1 MTNFFSKNLY
11 IQGLKK
17 IRISGVAFSLIIIL
31 LNAFLP
37 IIGILENNYGL
48 GYARTHELVEY
59 NRIVPFCMLVIVL
72 VPIIAHDMFGFLNE
86 RNQSDF
92 YHSIPQ
98 KRTCVYVSFT
108 AAILTWAFGTI
119 LVSTVVNTLLWGLA
133 VYYTFT
139 FSTVL
144 LGMLPFLVLSVM
156 MAGVMILAMTVTGT
170 RISNFLIAIL
180 FFLFV
185 RVMGAL
191 CVNALSEITPILNI
205 DYSVFKYFNIEFFL
219 PFALFQGVLDGE
231 AGVFTDA
238 KLQIYSLLV
247 GIFFLVLGGVAYNKR
262 RSESATKSAPNKKLQ
277 HIYRIAV
284 TLPFVFLVAF
294 LIMMDG
300 FDEYQII
307 LIILALLVY
316 VLYELITTKKLRNVL
331 KSLPLLIIPVLITGV
346 MVSGLYIARNTINND
361 TFEAEDVAGFCFI
374 EPYARTYETFNSE
387 RIFVS
392 DAEAAEILA
401 NALDYTLGK
410 AYYYGNDRYARV
422 FIKLNSGRVM
432 ARNIYVPTN
441 DYERLEDILFNS
453 PEYSAAYLELPQPKD
468 VINVSLYGYYS
479 LDQSDRE
486 ELYESFYEEYNRLS
500 DADKAKVKKPKGQF
514 TSVVELGVSGYY
526 EHQKYHSTYYILFEY
541 MPLTSIMYL
550 EKIAETYAYG
560 YYGDQLENEYKNLKY
575 YADEVEKGN
584 AEYVYGS
591 VNLSKI
597 TGTFDNGSTDI
608 YYKGNNPQVVG
619 MLYEIFGLILSDEK
633 AFVYD
638 DPKNVYRFS
647 YNLDVNL
654 RDSSSE
660 KIGVA
665 HREDF
670 YENVIVEE
678 YAEDYSLYY
687 YFNDE
692 IFVNISPATMAKIE
706 AVIQNLYNSD
716 VEQTPN
722 TETVE

>member
-31 LNAFLP
+31 LNSFLP

-48 GYARTHELVEY
+48 YYARNHELVGY
-59 NRIVPFCMLVIVL
+59 NMVVPFCMLVIVL
-72 VPIIAHDMFGFLNE
+72 VPIIVHDMFGFLNE

-119 LVSTVVNTLLWGLA
+119 LASTVVNTLLWGLA
-133 VYYTFT
+133 KYYTFT
-139 FSTVL
+139 FSTIL

-191 CVNALSEITPILNI
+191 CVSALSEITPILNVDHSI
-205 DYSVFKYFNIEFFL
+205 FKYFNIEFFL
-219 PFALFQGVLDGE
+219 PFALLQGVLESE
-231 AGVFTDA
+231 AGVFIDA
-238 KLQIYSLLV
+238 KLQIYSLIV
-247 GIFFLVLGGVAYNKR
+247 GVFFLVLGGVAYNKR

-294 LIMMDG
+294 LIMVDG

-316 VLYELITTKKLRNVL
+316 ILYELITTKKLKNVL

-374 EPYARTYETFNSE
+374 EPYSKTYESLNSE
-387 RIFVS
+387 RVFVS
-392 DAEAAEILA
+392 DAAAANILA
-401 NALDYTLGK
+401 DAMDSTLDNEH
-410 AYYYGNDRYARV
+410 YYANNRYARV
-422 FIKLNSGRVM
+422 LIKLNSGRVM
-432 ARNIYVPTN
+432 ARNLYVPIN

-453 PEYSAAYLELPQPKD
+453 PEYSVAYLELPQPKD
-468 VINVSLYGYYS
+468 VINANVYGYYS
-479 LDQSDRE
+479 LDRSDIK
-486 ELYESFYEEYNRLS
+486 ELYESFYEEYNKLS
-500 DADKAKVKKPKGQF
+500 DADKTKVKRPKGQF

-526 EHQKYHSTYYILFEY
+526 EHQKYHSTYYIIFEY
-541 MPLTSIMYL
+541 MPLTSVMYL

-608 YYKGNNPQVVG
+608 YYKGNSPQVVG
-619 MLYEIFGLILSDEK
+619 GLCEIVGLILADDRS
-633 AFVYD
+633 FVYD
-638 DPKNVYRFS
+638 NPENVYRFS
-647 YNLDVNL
+647 YNIDLNL
-654 RDSSSE
+654 KNSASE
-660 KIGVA
+660 KVGVA

-670 YENVIVEE
+670 EETVIIGE
-678 YAEDYSLYY
+678 YAEDYSPYY
-687 YFNDE
+687 YFNDQ
-692 IFVNISPATMAKIE
+692 IFVNISPETMAKIKT
-706 AVIQNLYNSD
+706 IIDGIYTSD
-716 VEQTPN
+716 AEKTPN
-722 TETVE
+722 TEQVG